1 MNNKQKL
8 LTATAITGTIVS
20 ASAFTVFDYAICRRK
35 KQPDVRKKEKWKPY
49 LDYVLKEQE
58 WLKEH
63 QEQELKEIRSKDGL
77 TLRAA
82 YIPRENAKG
91 TIICMHGYHSTND
104 IEFVPEVR
112 FLWNL
117 GYSILLPWQRS
128 HGKSEGRYITYG
140 VKERHDLKR
149 WILYTNRHLAAKN
162 KDIFLCGISMGCAT
176 TLMAAGLDLPDNVKG
191 IILNGG
197 ENRVVDG
204 KEVEVRP
211 ELYTWGYPVIS
222 VDYPASRCDVRF
234 DSLPDQETLKKFVF
248 DECKAEANWNMKNF
262 IEDQVELIR
271 RQVGDRKVLLALSGG
286 VDSSV
291 VAAMLIKAIGQ
302 QLVCVHVNH
311 GLMRKNESES
321 VVEVFRNQLHA
332 NLIYVDATER
342 FLGKLENVSDPE
354 EKRKIIGGEF
364 IRVFEEEARKL
375 EGIDFLGQGTIY
387 PDIIESGTKTAKMV
401 KSHHNVGG
409 LPEDLQFELVEPL
422 KQLFK
427 DEVRACGIE
436 LGLPAEMVYRQPF
449 PGPGLGVRCLGA
461 ITRDRLEAVRESDA
475 ILREEFAKAGLDKK
489 VWQYFTVVPDFK
501 SVGMKNHA
509 RCFEYMVIIRAI
521 NTIDAMTASIEHV
534 DWEILD
540 RITNRILAEVENVNR
555 VCYDMSPKPPAT
567 IEFE

>member
-191 IILNGG
+191 IILNG
-197 ENRVVDG
+197 
-204 KEVEVRP
+204 
-211 ELYTWGYPVIS
+211 
-222 VDYPASRCDVRF
+222 
-234 DSLPDQETLKKFVF
+234 
-248 DECKAEANWNMKNF
+248 
-262 IEDQVELIR
+262 
-271 RQVGDRKVLLALSGG
+271 RQ
-286 VDSSV
+286 
-291 VAAMLIKAIGQ
+291 
-302 QLVCVHVNH
+302 
-311 GLMRKNESES
+311 
-321 VVEVFRNQLHA
+321 
-332 NLIYVDATER
+332 Y
-342 FLGKLENVSDPE
+342 
-354 EKRKIIGGEF
+354 
-364 IRVFEEEARKL
+364 
-375 EGIDFLGQGTIY
+375 Y
-387 PDIIESGTKTAKMV
+387 
-401 KSHHNVGG
+401 
-409 LPEDLQFELVEPL
+409 
-422 KQLFK
+422 
-427 DEVRACGIE
+427 
-436 LGLPAEMVYRQPF
+436 
-449 PGPGLGVRCLGA
+449 
-461 ITRDRLEAVRESDA
+461 
-475 ILREEFAKAGLDKK
+475 
-489 VWQYFTVVPDFK
+489 
-501 SVGMKNHA
+501 
-509 RCFEYMVIIRAI
+509 
-521 NTIDAMTASIEHV
+521 
-534 DWEILD
+534 
-540 RITNRILAEVENVNR
+540 
-555 VCYDMSPKPPAT
+555 
-567 IEFE
+567 